1 MKKNIIRSI
10 LGFSVLGLV
19 LAFQNCSNA
28 KFTTEIDQASLLA
41 SGDAGGTGGTGDDGS
56 CRTTT
61 VDANTIVK
69 VLFVVDTSGSNVGEG
84 GQVAT
89 DPKKA
94 WRYSALNGFISRYSS
109 KSNFHYGLI
118 TFQGSSAKAQI
129 RVNNVAA
136 FSNNSSVVDA
146 GMSGFMATSDTGYTP
161 YKAALSAAKNL
172 IQSDLSANSSQNA
185 NYVVVMVSDGQATD
199 YRSPDDI
206 IPDASSIKNLAP
218 SRISLNSIY
227 YYSSSYNEVH
237 TKYLR
242 NLSSIGGGAFITANS
257 NSTLNIDDVINVPSS
272 GCQ

>member
-1 MKKNIIRSI
+1 MKTNTIRSM
-10 LGFSVLGLV
+10 LGFTALGLGLV
-19 LAFQNCSNA
+19 LGFQNCSNA
-28 KFTTEIDQASLLA
+28 KFTTEVDQSSLLA
-41 SGDAGGTGGTGDDGS
+41 SGDAGDDSS
-56 CRTTT
+56 CRPTT

-69 VLFVVDTSGSNVGEG
+69 VLFVVDTSGSNAGES

-89 DPKKA
+89 DPQKT
-94 WRYSALNGFISRYSS
+94 WRHSALNGFISRYSS

-118 TFQGSSAKAQI
+118 TFQNSSAKAQI

-136 FSNNSSVVDA
+136 FSNSASVVDS
-146 GMSGFMATSDTGYTP
+146 GMNSFMATKDEGYTP
-161 YKAALSAAKNL
+161 YKAALSAAKSL
-172 IQSDLSANSSQNA
+172 IQSDINANSAQKA
-185 NYVVVMVSDGQATD
+185 NYVLVMVSDGQATD
-199 YRSPDDI
+199 YKSPDDI

-227 YYSSSYNEVH
+227 YYSNSYVETQ

-257 NSTLNIDDVINVPSS
+257 NTTLNIDDVIKVPSS